1 MLRVHY
7 FPKKL
12 ATLPDGVALWVQ
24 ASKTVESQNGA
35 WIQFGSG
42 PPPSENLSLNDGAI
56 KIHNSTGRKCYK
68 VGVLPK

>member
-12 ATLPDGVALWVQ
+12 APLPDGVALWVQ

-42 PPPSENLSLNDGAI
+42 PPPSENIYMLFVLIYIYS
-56 KIHNSTGRKCYK
+56 
-68 VGVLPK
+68 GVTMTKK